1 MKFKK
6 DNLFFF
12 IVFIILAGCATFPKV
27 NKEEKEIL
35 LLKHLQSWETIRI
48 DGIIETN
55 YKSFAFRKN
64 ITIRKN
70 EEIIKLDIY
79 DTGLFGMRPTPFI
92 SAFFDSVLVLEMPDQ
107 SEPIVIYPKDLPE
120 ISSFLHLAT
129 LYEHKD
135 QIIKN
140 HKIHTGNVEFTFSE
154 KMQIIKIE
162 DKDAKFKIEFE
173 YQDELVEI
181 IFYMEDKEI
190 ANIQIDK
197 ITYKNL

>member
-6 DNLFFF
+6 ANLLFS

-27 NKEEKEIL
+27 DKQEKEKL
-35 LLKHLQSWETIRI
+35 LLEHLQSWETIRI
-48 DGIIETN
+48 DGIIEAN

-70 EEIIKLDIY
+70 EEILKIDIY
-79 DTGLFGMRPTPFI
+79 DTGIFGMHPTPFI

-107 SEPIVIYPKDLPE
+107 PKPVVIYPKDLPD
-120 ISSFLHLAT
+120 ISAFLYPVK
-129 LYEHKD
+129 LYESKD

-140 HKIHTGNVEFTFSE
+140 HKIHTENVEFAFSE
-154 KMQIIKIE
+154 KMQIVKIE
-162 DKDAKFKIEFE
+162 DKNAGFKIKFE
-173 YQDELVEI
+173 YQNELVEI
-181 IFYMEDKEI
+181 IFYKKDKEI

>member
-6 DNLFFF
+6 AKLFFS
-12 IVFIILAGCATFPKV
+12 IVFIILAECATFPKV
-27 NKEEKEIL
+27 DKQEKEKL
-35 LLKHLQSWETIRI
+35 LLEHLQSWETIRI
-48 DGIIETN
+48 DGIIEAN

-70 EEIIKLDIY
+70 EEFLKIDIY

-92 SAFFDSVLVLEMPDQ
+92 SAFLDSVLVLEMPDQ
-107 SEPIVIYPKDLPE
+107 PEPVVIYPKDLPD
-120 ISSFLHLAT
+120 ISAFLHPVT

-135 QIIKN
+135 QIIKDY
-140 HKIHTGNVEFTFSE
+140 KIHTGNVEFTFSE
-154 KMQIIKIE
+154 KMQMIKIE

-173 YQDELVEI
+173 YQDELIEI
-181 IFYMEDKEI
+181 IFYMKDKEI

-197 ITYKNL
+197 ITYKKL

>member
-1 MKFKK
+1 MKLKK
-6 DNLFFF
+6 AKIFL
-12 IVFIILAGCATFPKV
+12 IISAFLVGCAILPEVDKQD
-27 NKEEKEIL
+27 KEKL
-35 LLKHLQSWETIRI
+35 LCEHLQSWETIRI
-48 DGIIETN
+48 DGIIEAN

-70 EEIIKLDIY
+70 RDILKIDIY

-92 SAFFDSVLVLEMPDQ
+92 SAFLDSVLVLEMPDQ
-107 SEPIVIYPKDLPE
+107 PESVVIYSKDLPD
-120 ISSFLHLAT
+120 ISTFLHPVT

-135 QIIKN
+135 QIIKDY
-140 HKIHTGNVEFTFSE
+140 KIHTGNVEFTFSE
-154 KMQIIKIE
+154 KMQMIKIE

-181 IFYMEDKEI
+181 IFYMKDEEI

-197 ITYKNL
+197 ITYKKL